1 MAAGS
6 IITPDDALKAVELG
20 LPLVAIGHALIMNPT
35 WVEMVANGREAEV
48 DSELNV
54 SKLDQLN
61 IPEKLW
67 NVIQAMPGWFN
78 IGK

>member
-1 MAAGS
+1 
-6 IITPDDALKAVELG
+6 
-20 LPLVAIGHALIMNPT
+20 MNPD
-35 WVEMVANGREAEV
+35 WVEKVANGREAEV
-48 DSELNV
+48 ASKLNV

-61 IPEKLW
+61 IPEKLR